1 MIESDYIV
9 RMFTLLGRALAKI
22 TLLKE
27 TKNAGLL
34 KETKEYEEA
43 AGEVEQASRD
53 LLGLTVEMMR
63 RLPIADLHKLFGSDP
78 AIARTRFYIAGLL
91 LRQVGDLA
99 QLSGK
104 EDESIKIYLR
114 TLSLIFEYVPG
125 REDLLSDRLVEATD
139 FLLAKLDSYDLPASL
154 KHNAVTYYENR
165 GMYSKCEDIIFEV
178 IEEDP
183 EFLQEAV
190 SLYGRLLA
198 KSDADLEKGDLPRA
212 EVEQALSELRSKQAE
227 LTSRRNFS

>member
-1 MIESDYIV
+1 MHNCYDFHKPLSLLRHLSLNFLSKIFNYKITGTARAMIESDYIV

-78 AIARTRFYIAGLL
+78 AIA
-91 LRQVGDLA
+91 
-99 QLSGK
+99 
-104 EDESIKIYLR
+104 
-114 TLSLIFEYVPG
+114 
-125 REDLLSDRLVEATD
+125 
-139 FLLAKLDSYDLPASL
+139 
-154 KHNAVTYYENR
+154 
-165 GMYSKCEDIIFEV
+165 
-178 IEEDP
+178 
-183 EFLQEAV
+183 
-190 SLYGRLLA
+190 
-198 KSDADLEKGDLPRA
+198 
-212 EVEQALSELRSKQAE
+212 
-227 LTSRRNFS
+227 